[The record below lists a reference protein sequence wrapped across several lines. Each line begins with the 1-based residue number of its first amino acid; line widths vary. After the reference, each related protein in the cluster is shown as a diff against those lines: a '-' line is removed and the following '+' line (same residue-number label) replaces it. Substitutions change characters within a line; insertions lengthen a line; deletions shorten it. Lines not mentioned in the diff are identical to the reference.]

1 MNPKAR
7 RDELLVYEMEDE
19 LFVYTLHDDGAHGLN
34 PVAAVVFRACDGSRS
49 VPEIAQVLHRTFEV
63 PQNETLAL
71 TALTLGQLSEAGLLE
86 PGYGHAEPTR
96 RELLRHLGHLASA
109 SAALMPVISSITAP
123 TPAMA
128 QSGCT
133 VMVGDCIPAGD
144 NICGGCVSGTAVRY
158 NIYASN
164 NGSCNGVVVSI
175 LQAECRE
182 GFPTTSLSD
191 AQIIAFL

>member
-7 RDELLVYEMEDE
+7 RDELLIYEMEDE

-34 PVAAVVFRACDGSRS
+34 PVAAAVFRACDGSRS
-49 VPEIAQVLHRTFEV
+49 VSEIAQVLHQTFEI

-71 TALTLGQLSEAGLLE
+71 TALTLDRLTEAGLLE

-96 RELLRHLGHLASA
+96 RELLRRLGKFATV

-128 QSGCT
+128 QSGCLT
-133 VMVGDCIPAGD
+133 LGTPCNVFDDQCCPGLTCRAVAGP
-144 NICGGCVSGTAVRY
+144 NTC
-158 NIYASN
+158 
-164 NGSCNGVVVSI
+164 
-175 LQAECRE
+175 Q
-182 GFPTTSLSD
+182 P
-191 AQIIAFL
+191 